1 MVIKSS
7 IDKRSEEIRIFFN
20 NQLQFYGEQGDIGF
34 VSFKTVFD
42 SLMPIQQEK
51 LESITAN
58 SFESLLRNGSF
69 ISFGVAYKTPHIEVI
84 DSRIGDQ
91 INYEMWN
98 RYASEY
104 HRLNQILNKIAKEI
118 AIRFEGIPLKATIG
132 GVIGNINHVTDYF
145 GLVISHREVAEL
157 AGMGWRGK
165 NQLVIHEK
173 FSCAIRFASV
183 IVPYALDWG
192 DRMESKCGSCSAC
205 EDACT
210 FIKNRNKLPDYR
222 ENCRR
227 YILFLKSKGIQK
239 DICGKCIKACYANS
253 IYRDEFILPS

>member
-1 MVIKSS
+1 MVINKF
-7 IDKRSEEIRIFFN
+7 IDKRSEEIRAFFN
-20 NQLQFYGEQGDIGF
+20 NQLQLQGEQGDIGF
-34 VSFKTVFD
+34 VRFKTVFD

-51 LESITAN
+51 LKSITAEL
-58 SFESLLRNGSF
+58 FESLLREGSF
-69 ISFGVAYKTPHIEVI
+69 ISFGVAYKIPEIEVI

-98 RYASEY
+98 RYAREY
-104 HRLNQILNKIAKEI
+104 NRLNQILNKIAKDI
-118 AIRFEGIPLKATIG
+118 AIRFEGIPLKATID
-132 GVIGNINHVTDYF
+132 GVIGKINHVSEYF
-145 GLVISHREVAEL
+145 GLVISHRAVAEL
-157 AGMGWRGK
+157 AGVGWRGK

-183 IVPYALDWG
+183 IVPYTLDWG
-192 DRMESKCGSCSAC
+192 NRIESKCGSCSAC

-227 YILFLKSKGIQK
+227 YILFLMSMGIEK
-239 DICGKCIKACYANS
+239 DICGKCIKACYKNS